1 MKRLYMLC
9 GAMGVGKTATGL
21 ALRDSLPNCA
31 FLDGD
36 WCWDMHPF
44 RVTETTRRVV
54 LDNIC
59 YALNNFLTCGAFENV
74 VFCWVMHRREIL
86 DGILRRLDARGWEVC
101 AAALVC
107 SPAALASR
115 HAADAAAGKRGADS
129 LERALAYLPLYAGLG
144 LPRLD
149 TSFCTPAEAAAQLIR
164 MFEG

>member
-1 MKRLYMLC
+1 MLE
-9 GAMGVGKTATGL
+9 
-21 ALRDSLPNCA
+21 
-31 FLDGD
+31 
-36 WCWDMHPF
+36 PF
-44 RVTETTRRVV
+44 TVTPHTKELV
-54 LDNIC
+54 LSNIAHMLESYGRC
-59 YALNNFLTCGAFENV
+59 PACRTV

-115 HAADAAAGKRGADS
+115 HAADATAGKRDADS